1 LTPIAGVRLLVA
13 VLPAVLAPSE
23 HEAWGYLVTEIKST
37 CSFSVFPYDFNI
49 IFKFIF
55 ELLLP
60 YSCFYWVF

>member
-1 LTPIAGVRLLVA
+1 

-23 HEAWGYLVTEIKST
+23 QEACGYLVAEIKSAG
-37 CSFSVFPYDFNI
+37 SFSVFPCDFNV

-60 YSCFYWVF
+60 FDVFY